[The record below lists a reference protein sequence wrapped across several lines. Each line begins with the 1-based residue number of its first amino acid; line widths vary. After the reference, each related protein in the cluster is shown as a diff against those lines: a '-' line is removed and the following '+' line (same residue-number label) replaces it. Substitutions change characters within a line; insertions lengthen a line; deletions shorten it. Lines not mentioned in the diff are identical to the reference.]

1 MSYKQAWQWAAQ
13 IPTKCRCETKA
24 ADKKR
29 EAEQKKAT
37 KKVELEAAENSKKVA
52 LLPELQEDIKK
63 GVEHISPVS
72 IVLVLSRTYS
82 TTINTTTILTKY
94 LLDIRRQNE

>member
-1 MSYKQAWQWAAQ
+1 VKRKL
-13 IPTKCRCETKA
+13 PTKN
-24 ADKKR
+24 R

-63 GVEHISPVS
+63 KGVECSAWG
-72 IVLVLSRTYS
+72 VLRCH
-82 TTINTTTILTKY
+82 TTFDIPHHVVAETFF
-94 LLDIRRQNE
+94 LLRA